1 MKAKS
6 LKQVVFGMAL
16 ALVIGSLLSNDFFNE
31 AEQFQASRSTF
42 SAGL

>member
-6 LKQVVFGMAL
+6 LKQVVFGMVL

-31 AEQFQASRSTF
+31 AGQLQADRSTF
-42 SAGL
+42 SASL